1 MVKNIGFFGMLHTI
15 YNAIGAMAS
24 AVYRGASAL
33 DNLGQWAEEQT
44 GSFVDEARMDRE
56 EKLAERRAE
65 RLARRQAQ
73 LNAPTQVT
81 DVQSRNEEAS
91 A

>member
-1 MVKNIGFFGMLHTI
+1 MVKNFGFFGMLHTI
-15 YNAIGAMAS
+15 YNAVGAMAS
-24 AVYRGASAL
+24 AVGRGASAL

-56 EKLAERRAE
+56 EKLEERRAE
-65 RLARRQAQ
+65 RLARRQAK
-73 LNAPTQVT
+73 LNAQVT